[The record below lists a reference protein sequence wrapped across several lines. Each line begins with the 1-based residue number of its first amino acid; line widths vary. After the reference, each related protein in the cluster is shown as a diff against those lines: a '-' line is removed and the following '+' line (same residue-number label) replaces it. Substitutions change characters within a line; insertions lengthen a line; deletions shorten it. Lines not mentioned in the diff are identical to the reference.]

1 MVVKAEGSPSK
12 ARWKEKVVKAEE
24 ALPSTPRGEG
34 KVVKAKASPSRAWQE
49 GKEKKAEETADR
61 EEESEEE
68 LEQGDE
74 DDVEEYENWNYFPG
88 LGVELGNNGIILVL
102 FETPSGFALF
112 SYDGV
117 KLLLPGAIEHI
128 WTDFVKCDIAETICW
143 LKAFEA
149 FEDKASAIDPNTGVN
164 EQLAKMIRC
173 CIKPDQKLAVGSHEY
188 KEIIEK
194 TMKISCLHDS
204 TVMEV
209 MWGLKNC
216 MHHLVPAELTK
227 DDRPLMSEGMKRV
240 LDKYH
245 FIYKPEIINDRIIE
259 VACVVYNYDCCVEK
273 HSESLREAGKHLKN
287 ISGINSEGW
296 SLFKL
301 ATALK
306 MVCYPEDHLLAGHR
320 QIFSEDELKKLLQ
333 NAPEYKDKL
342 KPKAVKL
349 VYEDI
354 VWALGIRNKWLG
366 QLPRYLKEAEEAY
379 EAKQVM
385 SQVILED

>member
-1 MVVKAEGSPSK
+1 M
-12 ARWKEKVVKAEE
+12 VVKAEE
-24 ALPSTPRGEG
+24 ASPSTPRGEG
-34 KVVKAKASPSRAWQE
+34 KVVKAKASPSRAWEE
-49 GKEKKAEETADR
+49 GKEKKPEETVDR
-61 EEESEEE
+61 EEESEE
-68 LEQGDE
+68 GDE

-245 FIYKPEIINDRIIE
+245 FVYKPEIINDRIIE

-306 MVCYPEDHLLAGHR
+306 MVCYPEDHLLAGHPR

>member
-1 MVVKAEGSPSK
+1 M
-12 ARWKEKVVKAEE
+12 VVKAEE
-24 ALPSTPRGEG
+24 ASPSTPRGEG
-34 KVVKAKASPSRAWQE
+34 KVVKAKASPSRAWEE
-49 GKEKKAEETADR
+49 GKEKKAEETVDR
-61 EEESEEE
+61 EEESEE
-68 LEQGDE
+68 GDE

-128 WTDFVKCDIAETICW
+128 WTDFVKCDIAET
-143 LKAFEA
+143 
-149 FEDKASAIDPNTGVN
+149 
-164 EQLAKMIRC
+164 LAKMIRC

-245 FIYKPEIINDRIIE
+245 FVYKPEIINDRIIE

-306 MVCYPEDHLLAGHR
+306 MVCYPEDHLLAGHPR

-379 EAKQVM
+379 EAKQV
-385 SQVILED
+385 ILED